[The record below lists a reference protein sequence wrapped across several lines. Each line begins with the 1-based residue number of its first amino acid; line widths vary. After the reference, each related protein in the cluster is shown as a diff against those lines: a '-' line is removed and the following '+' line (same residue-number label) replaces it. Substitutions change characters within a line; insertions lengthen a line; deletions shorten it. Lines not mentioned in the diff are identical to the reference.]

1 MRKNKPKFE
10 KLEAGERKTVRQSGA
25 MKTARTTGKKTNI
38 YSGEKGGLMGYK
50 ANNEPKAILRNKK
63 TVSAGD
69 AKASVTA
76 LKTYGLN
83 AGTYEKQSMINQ
95 KDFEKTRL
103 GSRMV
108 KKAEKAK
115 EKGKF
120 REGSEYTN
128 AIPKKSETR
137 KDQKK
142 QVRQFGSTSSGS
154 YIMSDLKPTM
164 AQKKE
169 AKRVEKQIKEV
180 KKVKNKRGIN

>member
-1 MRKNKPKFE
+1 MPREKKYL
-10 KLEAGERKTVRQSGA
+10 KLEAGERKAVRQSGA
-25 MKTARTTGKKTNI
+25 MKEARTTGTKTNI

-69 AKASVTA
+69 AKKSVTA

-108 KKAEKAK
+108 NKAEKAK
-115 EKGKF
+115 TKGKGTS
-120 REGSEYTN
+120 GSEYT
-128 AIPKKSETR
+128 AATPKSGTR
-137 KDQKK
+137 RDQKK
-142 QVRQFGSTSSGS
+142 QVRQFGSTSAGS
-154 YIMSDLKPTM
+154 YIMPDLKPTL
-164 AQKKE
+164 AQKRE
-169 AKRVEKQIKEV
+169 AKRVERQKKDV
-180 KKVKNKRGIN
+180 SKVKNKRGIN